1 MKKWSSFKHLIIQTG
16 DSTIL
21 TTKERYKNISQKSD
35 RTRKRYELVDVSF
48 LVVRGD
54 TNLNNERRT
63 NNHSY
68 I

>member
-1 MKKWSSFKHLIIQTG
+1 MSSFKHLIILTG

-21 TTKERYKNISQKSD
+21 TTKERSLTLEEYFTYSD
-35 RTRKRYELVDVSF
+35 RTGNRYELVDVSF

-54 TNLNNERRT
+54 TNQNNERIT
-63 NNHSY
+63 NNHSH

>member
-1 MKKWSSFKHLIIQTG
+1 MIQLY
-16 DSTIL
+16 SPL
-21 TTKERYKNISQKSD
+21 RNISRRTSD
-35 RTRKRYELVDVSF
+35 RTRNRNELLNVGF

-63 NNHSY
+63 NNDSQ

>member
-1 MKKWSSFKHLIIQTG
+1 MISAVKKRSPL
-16 DSTIL
+16 
-21 TTKERYKNISQKSD
+21 KNISH
-35 RTRKRYELVDVSF
+35 RAIALATAMNLVDVGF